1 MRGVL
6 HVNIIEPVSEKM
18 HNQREVTDTILSYRQ
33 EGRYDSRMQDADAD
47 NVVLCE

>member
-18 HNQREVTDTILSYRQ
+18 HNQRKVTDTILSYLTGG
-33 EGRYDSRMQDADAD
+33 E
-47 NVVLCE
+47 V